1 MDRLHV
7 LPIIQCLVLLTI
19 ANGVPVIAK
28 KILGDWLAWPIDG
41 GRLFWDGRPFLGK
54 SKTFRGALLA
64 TTTSTI
70 GGLVVGL
77 GLGIGMLIGFTAM
90 AGDMLS
96 SFVKRRLRL
105 APSAMAPGLD
115 QVPESLL
122 PLLAARPLLG
132 LSVLDVA
139 VGVAAFWI
147 GELIVSRLLY
157 AFRIRDRPY

>member
-1 MDRLHV
+1 MDQLH
-7 LPIIQCLVLLTI
+7 LWPTIQCLVVLTI

-28 KILGDWLAWPIDG
+28 KILGDWLAWPVDG
-41 GRLFWDGRPFLGK
+41 GRLFRDGRPLLGS
-54 SKTFRGALLA
+54 SKTFRGAVLSIA
-64 TTTSTI
+64 TSAI
-70 GGLVVGL
+70 GGFMVGL
-77 GLGIGMLIGFTAM
+77 GIGIGMLIGLTAM

-122 PLLAARPLLG
+122 PLLAVQNLLG
-132 LSVLDVA
+132 LSMFDVA
-139 VGVAAFWI
+139 AGVAAFWV

-157 AFRIRDRPY
+157 AVRIRDRPY